1 MLEVLKMAKTKTST
15 EVKNRWNAKT
25 YKRYTLSLRKESDE
39 KYITFIEQAKSEDI
53 GVTELF
59 KRGLDLLMK
68 E

>member
-1 MLEVLKMAKTKTST
+1 MAKTKTST

-25 YKRYTLSLRKESDE
+25 YKRYTLSLRKESDTE
-39 KYITFIEQAKSEDI
+39 YISFIEQCKKQDI
-53 GVTELF
+53 GVTELV